1 MDFQVETKKTHSVVT
16 STCERLNAANAP
28 ELKAELIALNKSNV
42 NNIIIDLSSVKYSDS
57 SGLSAILTANRLCK
71 DGSGKFIL
79 CGLHPTVQKLIEIAQ
94 LHRVLSISENIKE
107 AEKNILAD

>member
-1 MDFQVETKKTHSVVT
+1 MDFQVETKKTYSVIT
-16 STCERLNAANAP
+16 SNCERLNAANAP
-28 ELKAELIALNKSNV
+28 ALKTELITLNKNNV

-79 CGLHPTVQKLIEIAQ
+79 SGLQTTVKKLIEIAQ
-94 LHRVLSISENIKE
+94 LHRVLSIVDNLKE
-107 AEKNILAD
+107 AEKDMLSN